1 MKKLLSLLL
10 ILPLL
15 LTACSAPAETAGAGT
30 VEAETAGLSYRIF
43 LDLVETQGANPS
55 EGKGFSDPEDIAAYC
70 EKIYGYIDPALA
82 GDVFYG
88 GPEEMTALMKQ
99 MYQAIIGVDD
109 IYADAGLDMCESIYV
124 YIWEILHMEGLPV
137 QSRSRPAVKENLKQA
152 LSSFPEEGLSEA
164 VDISFDYIAKYE
176 PELEAGSYTVYGDG
190 TRPLEGN
197 EEYLEHFN
205 EGFRLFEEGKYT
217 EAITEYRKCLEIKE
231 NDPVASFEIAE
242 AYIAMRD
249 YPAAKAWLAVIAPTL
264 QEDTY
269 IAQWLRRLGF
279 IAVEEGDYQRAC
291 ALYVCSLN
299 YEDSDNAKQELDYIM
314 YVAPDTTPFTPE
326 EAQEYLLEHG
336 M

>member
-1 MKKLLSLLL
+1 MS
-10 ILPLL
+10 
-15 LTACSAPAETAGAGT
+15 
-30 VEAETAGLSYRIF
+30 
-43 LDLVETQGANPS
+43 
-55 EGKGFSDPEDIAAYC
+55 
-70 EKIYGYIDPALA
+70 
-82 GDVFYG
+82 
-88 GPEEMTALMKQ
+88 
-99 MYQAIIGVDD
+99 
-109 IYADAGLDMCESIYV
+109 
-124 YIWEILHMEGLPV
+124 
-137 QSRSRPAVKENLKQA
+137 
-152 LSSFPEEGLSEA
+152 
-164 VDISFDYIAKYE
+164 
-176 PELEAGSYTVYGDG
+176 
-190 TRPLEGN
+190 N

-314 YVAPDTTPFTPE
+314 YVAPDTTPFTLE
-326 EAQEYLLEHG
+326 EALEYLQENG